1 MRFQMIKP
9 KGFLK
14 EYVKYYCIMES
25 ESRDEVVVE
34 RVIPTESVQ
43 LMFHYR
49 RPFVVRGTER
59 EPLIQPRTI
68 ISGLSHSFSDV
79 ATDGDA
85 GVIFVT
91 FYPGRA
97 CHFMRFSLS
106 EIENRSMD
114 LGDVFNREIRE
125 IEEKLFHAETAE
137 SKIGLVEEFLINHF
151 SAIPVYDQFLITRGI
166 DLVKR
171 YSPTMTAVELAEEL
185 CVTTKTLERKFAGYI
200 GKTPK
205 QFIRLM
211 RFQKIIAGLTKNKES
226 SLTDFAYQNGY
237 YDQSHFIRD
246 FKAYTGYTPK
256 GFLTAYPDYS
266 AEDFPDPAAQP
277 SR

>member
-1 MRFQMIKP
+1 
-9 KGFLK
+9 
-14 EYVKYYCIMES
+14 V
-25 ESRDEVVVE
+25 
-34 RVIPTESVQ
+34 
-43 LMFHYR
+43 
-49 RPFVVRGTER
+49 
-59 EPLIQPRTI
+59 
-68 ISGLSHSFSDV
+68 
-79 ATDGDA
+79 
-85 GVIFVT
+85 
-91 FYPGRA
+91 
-97 CHFMRFSLS
+97 
-106 EIENRSMD
+106 D

>member
-1 MRFQMIKP
+1 MINP
-9 KGFLK
+9 TGFLK
-14 EYVKYYCIMES
+14 DYVKYYCIMES
-25 ESRDEVVVE
+25 ESHDEAVVE

-49 RPFVVRGTER
+49 RPFVVRGDR
-59 EPLIQPRTI
+59 QANLVQPRTI
-68 ISGLSHSFSDV
+68 ISGLSHTFSDV
-79 ATDGDA
+79 GTDGEA

-91 FYPGRA
+91 FYPGKA
-97 CHFMRFSLS
+97 CHFMRFPLS
-106 EIENRSMD
+106 EIENRSVD